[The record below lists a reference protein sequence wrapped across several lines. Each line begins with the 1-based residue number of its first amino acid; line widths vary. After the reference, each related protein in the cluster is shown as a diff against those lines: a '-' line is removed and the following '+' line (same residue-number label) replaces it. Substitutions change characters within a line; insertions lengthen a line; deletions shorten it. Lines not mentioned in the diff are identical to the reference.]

1 MLQEKVSVASAEAQ
15 VNELEALGRSVL
27 LVALGGRL
35 VGVVGLQDG
44 LRPGAR
50 AAVQLLLDVGVEPV
64 LLSGD
69 ARETCETLGRTLDIE
84 HVRPE
89 ILPPDRGQEIQRMS
103 DGGVS
108 VAVVGRSPIDDGALA
123 AADVSVAIGSAGS
136 TTSEW
141 AVQLASDDVRDAAY
155 AIRLAHDTRREART
169 GLIATLTPA
178 VAGALAAA
186 FSLVPAVTAPLA
198 AAAGAMVGLYLFRS
212 RDAP

>member
-1 MLQEKVSVASAEAQ
+1 MLQEKVSVASAEVQ

-69 ARETCETLGRTLDIE
+69 ARETCETLGRALDIE

-89 ILPPDRGQEIQRMS
+89 ILPPDRGDEIRRIA

-108 VAVVGRSPIDDGALA
+108 VAVIGKSPIDDQALSA
-123 AADVSVAIGSAGS
+123 SDVSVALCSAGA

-141 AVQLASDDVRDAAY
+141 SVQLVSDDVRDAAY
-155 AIRLAHDTRREART
+155 AIRLAHDTRRDARSA
-169 GLIATLTPA
+169 LAISVTPA
-178 VAGALAAA
+178 VAGALATA
-186 FSLVPAVTAPLA
+186 FALVPAVTAPLA
-198 AAAGAMVGLYLFRS
+198 AAFGAVAGLYLFRT
-212 RDAP
+212 RDET